1 MQIINIFII
10 IAFLLGIFL
19 GYQKGAIKQLSD
31 FLILFISSILAG
43 FISDILFSI
52 TYKYLP
58 FLNFNGK
65 AEGLKIIN
73 IILWKIIIYIIC
85 IIILILIIRS
95 LLIKFKLYDKIIDSM
110 VDISPLNK
118 IIGALLSIPLVFIS
132 IFNIC
137 LILLLPNF
145 NITQLNDS
153 KVISKIMENTPILS
167 LQNKNLYNNQK
178 YIIKRINMKDNT
190 SKNIKKLN
198 KDIENHMLK
207 TGFINKNIIE
217 NLEKEK
223 KLIGKRN

>member
-1 MQIINIFII
+1 MQIINISII

>member
-1 MQIINIFII
+1 MQIINISII

-58 FLNFNGK
+58 FFNFNGK
-65 AEGLKIIN
+65 VEGLKIIN
-73 IILWKIIIYIIC
+73 VILWKIIIYIIC

>member
-1 MQIINIFII
+1 M
-10 IAFLLGIFL
+10 
-19 GYQKGAIKQLSD
+19 
-31 FLILFISSILAG
+31 
-43 FISDILFSI
+43 
-52 TYKYLP
+52 
-58 FLNFNGK
+58 
-65 AEGLKIIN
+65 
-73 IILWKIIIYIIC
+73 
-85 IIILILIIRS
+85 
-95 LLIKFKLYDKIIDSM
+95 LIKFKLYDKIIDSM

-118 IIGALLSIPLVFIS
+118 IIGALLSIPLVFIL

-178 YIIKRINMKDNT
+178 YIIKRINKKDNK

-198 KDIENHMLK
+198 KDIENYMLK
-207 TGFINKNIIE
+207 TGFINNNIIE